1 MTHLYKLKFD
11 NETQAIAAVS
21 AATAG
26 TPSYNYSIKVI
37 GIHKEY
43 EYDETDPEAEPTVTE
58 FHGWH
63 VDIVSRVKLG
73 FDPEF
78 LVEPKNPIHNFAGIV

>member
-1 MTHLYKLKFD
+1 MIRTYKLKFD
-11 NETQAIAAVS
+11 NEGRANDVIS

-26 TPSYNYSIKVI
+26 IPSYNYSIKVI

-58 FHGWH
+58 FDGWH
-63 VDIVSRVKLG
+63 VDIVSRVDLV
-73 FDPEF
+73 FDPVF
-78 LVEPKNPIHNFAGIV
+78 LVEPKNPIHNFAGVR